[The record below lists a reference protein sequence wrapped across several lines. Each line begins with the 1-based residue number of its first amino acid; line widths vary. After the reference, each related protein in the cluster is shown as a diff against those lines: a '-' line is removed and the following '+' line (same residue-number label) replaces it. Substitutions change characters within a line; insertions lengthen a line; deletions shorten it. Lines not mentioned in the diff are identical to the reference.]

1 MRRVKRIAAF
11 TAILALTGCAGG
23 PSGGPA
29 EQPGTAMQRLI
40 KYELAGE
47 LEQSYAML
55 VREQREI
62 VSKELYV
69 RCPPGP
75 PIAGVTVLVLGV
87 QDETID
93 VPALGRTRTKA
104 VRWRMTLPDAQG
116 DPITQSST
124 GHLIEQEGE
133 WRWTLS
139 KGSFES
145 FKQRTCPY

>member
-1 MRRVKRIAAF
+1 MRGVKRVAAC
-11 TAILALTGCAGG
+11 AAVLALAGCGG
-23 PSGGPA
+23 MGSGSPS
-29 EQPGTAMQRLI
+29 EQPGEAMQRLI

-47 LEQSYAML
+47 LELSYAML

-87 QDETID
+87 EDETID

-104 VRWRMTLPDAQG
+104 VRWRMTLPDVQG
-116 DPITQSST
+116 DPIMQSST

-139 KGSFES
+139 RGSFES
-145 FKQRTCPY
+145 FKQQTCPY